1 VSESR
6 AIATVNA
13 WFQILI
19 VATIMIASTVMA
31 QTYPVQWMSFPVQVF
46 VGVIVIAGS
55 AIGGAWAMQL
65 AHGWWRKQG
74 ETA

>member
-6 AIATVNA
+6 PVDTLNA
-13 WFQILI
+13 WFQILVVGVI
-19 VATIMIASTVMA
+19 VVASTVMA

-46 VGVIVIAGS
+46 VGSIVIAGS
-55 AIGGAWAMQL
+55 AIGGAWTMQL
-65 AHGWWRKQG
+65 AHGWWRKRG

>member
-6 AIATVNA
+6 AQATPDL

-19 VATIMIASTVMA
+19 VMTIMIASTVMA
-31 QTYPVQWMSFPVQVF
+31 QTYPVAWMSFPVQVF

>member
-6 AIATVNA
+6 AIATVHA

-19 VATIMIASTVMA
+19 VATIMIASAVVA
-31 QTYPVQWMSFPVQVF
+31 QTYPVQWMSFSVQVF
-46 VGVIVIAGS
+46 VGVIVIAAS

>member
-13 WFQILI
+13 WFQTLVVGVI
-19 VATIMIASTVMA
+19 VTASTVMA

-46 VGVIVIAGS
+46 VGAIVIAAS
-55 AIGGAWAMQL
+55 AIGGAWTAQL
-65 AHGWWRKQG
+65 AHGWWRKRG